1 MLRRYTNEKS
11 KRRAEQIFD
20 LRLQGRALPDI
31 AEMMDMTI
39 TNVQQTYN
47 RECNFRLK
55 AFDFPFIEYIGSR
68 TLSAVR
74 KCLGEA
80 ILAAPERLA
89 DPDNVRALICWP
101 GVGAKTINDLASGL
115 VNAGY
120 EGFDPDQIYN
130 DMFQNKAAV
139 QTAV

>member
-11 KRRAEQIFD
+11 KRRAEQIFE
-20 LRLQGRALPDI
+20 LRLHGHALPDI

-47 RECNFRLK
+47 RECNFRVK
-55 AFDFPFIEYIGSR
+55 AFDYPFVEFIGSR
-68 TLSAVR
+68 TLSAIR

-80 ILAAPERLA
+80 ILATPEQLA
-89 DPDNVRALICWP
+89 NPENIRALICWP
-101 GVGAKTINDLASGL
+101 GVGGKTINDLANGL

-120 EGFDPDQIYN
+120 DSFEPDEIYS
-130 DMFQNKAAV
+130 DMFQNKTVV